1 VSSAPGP
8 DEPTDQQVLSWARRR
23 GLVTLLIF
31 ALIGVVFVSVWLI
44 AR

>member
-1 VSSAPGP
+1 VSSDRGP
-8 DEPTDQQVLSWARRR
+8 EEPTDEEVLSWARRR

-31 ALIGVVFVSVWLI
+31 AIIGVVFVSVWLI